1 MELIN
6 KFLTVCEAL
15 GRLPAVVAFAVP
27 FPAYQILKL
36 VAIGTTIE
44 DLLHFVFQFTLH
56 LDWFWWG
63 WLFSVDFVTLP
74 GCKAVDMDHVVS
86 IHGRRKGKAVRE
98 VTGPF
103 EDFIGT

>member
-1 MELIN
+1 MEFVD

-56 LDWFWWG
+56 LNRLG
-63 WLFSVDFVTLP
+63 RGRLFSIDLVTLP
-74 GCKAVDMDHVVS
+74 GCQTVHMDHIVPVL
-86 IHGRRKGKAVRE
+86 HGWG
-98 VTGPF
+98 
-103 EDFIGT
+103 